1 MSQSKKAAKSVAII
15 IIFSFGG
22 KLLGF
27 IREMLIGAKFG
38 SGAETDTFFI
48 ALTAISL
55 FTSIITKS
63 INTTMIPVLSE
74 VEMNEGKDGKKSHT
88 NNLLNIVSLISF
100 VIIGLAWILTPT
112 IIKIIAPGF
121 DEVEQFKLAVLMIR
135 IGLPTIFFAGIQG
148 IFRGYLQSE
157 LMFSESALVS
167 FPFNFTYIFFL
178 LFLTSFFGI
187 KGLMVTSVLA
197 VVSQILL
204 QIVGIR
210 KTKFRY
216 EFIFDLKDEYV
227 KKILYLI
234 PPVLISVG
242 IGDLNK
248 IIDKALASTLIDGS
262 ISVLNYANRLDGL
275 VRGIFIAAIATVMYP
290 ILSKEANKDNHDGLK
305 KVTINGINIILLITI
320 PATVGMIILANPIV
334 KVAFQR
340 GEFDAIATYM
350 TVGALIFTVLGMVG
364 SSLRT
369 LLNNVYYSLQDTK
382 TPVINGFIV
391 VAINIVFNLILI
403 NPMAH
408 RGLALAT
415 SISATVG
422 SLLSMYGLEKKIG
435 SFGYMKSVKCG
446 LKSLVASMVMGIVVY
461 FLHISLANKMGSG
474 TLPEL
479 IALLISAGVG
489 ALVYFILIYLL
500 KIDEVDWAIKAVK
513 EKLNDKR

>member
-1 MSQSKKAAKSVAII
+1 
-15 IIFSFGG
+15 
-22 KLLGF
+22 
-27 IREMLIGAKFG
+27 
-38 SGAETDTFFI
+38 
-48 ALTAISL
+48 
-55 FTSIITKS
+55 
-63 INTTMIPVLSE
+63 
-74 VEMNEGKDGKKSHT
+74 
-88 NNLLNIVSLISF
+88 
-100 VIIGLAWILTPT
+100 
-112 IIKIIAPGF
+112 
-121 DEVEQFKLAVLMIR
+121 
-135 IGLPTIFFAGIQG
+135 
-148 IFRGYLQSE
+148 
-157 LMFSESALVS
+157 MFSESALVS